1 MKIDQVLEIV
11 AAVIVRDDQVLICQR
26 KEDTSHP
33 LKWEFPGGKIED
45 SESPHE
51 ALHRELVEELAIDV
65 TIEDELLDYDYTYP
79 NGLTVHLTFFL
90 ISDFVPEPINLAF
103 ADIQWVA
110 VGELD
115 EYDFLDGD
123 RSIINFLQYTFPE
136 IP

>member
-1 MKIDQVLEIV
+1 MKIDEVLEI
-11 AAVIVRDDQVLICQR
+11 AAGVIVRDDQVLICQR

-33 LKWEFPGGKIED
+33 MQWEFPGGKIED
-45 SESPHE
+45 GESPRD
-51 ALHRELVEELAIDV
+51 ALRREMVEELAIDV
-65 TIEDELLDYDYTYP
+65 NIDEELLDYEYTYS

-123 RSIINFLQYTFPE
+123 QSIINFLQYTFPE
-136 IP
+136 SP